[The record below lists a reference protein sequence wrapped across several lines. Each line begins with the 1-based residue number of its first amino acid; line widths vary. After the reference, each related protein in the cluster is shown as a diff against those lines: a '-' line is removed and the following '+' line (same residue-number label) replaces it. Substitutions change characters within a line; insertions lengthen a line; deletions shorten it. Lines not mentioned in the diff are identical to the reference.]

1 MAKTKNI
8 LEVEGEVLAKIIK
21 IDDGKYAVE
30 DAEGVKEITKT
41 SKDGAYALP
50 KNASNRQW
58 IRISLVEEAFANGA
72 EFIPLTYK
80 ETKHIG
86 STGAR
91 IPNAKLIEY
100 LSEEEKAE
108 YLAIIDRA
116 KAAYEA
122 DKAKPLTEE
131 EKLERKIA
139 KLEEQLAAAKKAKQ
153 EAAE

>member
-1 MAKTKNI
+1 MAKTKNV
-8 LEVEGEVLAKIIK
+8 LEVEGEVLAKIVK
-21 IDDGKYAVE
+21 IDEGKYAVE
-30 DAEGVKEITKT
+30 DSTGLHEITKT

-50 KNASNRQW
+50 KNDANRQW

-86 STGAR
+86 STGTR

-122 DKAKPLTEE
+122 DKAKPLTDE

-139 KLEEQLAAAKKAKQ
+139 KLEEQLAAAKKAKE